1 MNIKKGGKVGNKKKE
16 EVENNGAENIE
27 TENSG
32 AESSGR
38 EVKAVGEEPETQEEK
53 PSEDE
58 GVKEETSQDFQSI
71 DPDSES
77 SVPSEVTAYALQNV
91 FTATLADGVFNS
103 LVTNAYLDNFLSK
116 DGLTVQMLENQFDQ
130 NGRGTIFYA
139 LQYLMG
145 LNIAVH
151 GKADECGKRYY
162 QLQKDFTKWKPVP
175 KEVEKL

>member
-1 MNIKKGGKVGNKKKE
+1 MGNKKKE
-16 EVENNGAENIE
+16 EVESKEAENSE

-32 AESSGR
+32 AEDSR
-38 EVKAVGEEPETQEEK
+38 LEEKAVEEEPETREGE
-53 PSEDE
+53 PSEDD
-58 GVKEETSQDFQSI
+58 GVKEETGQDFQSV
-71 DPDSES
+71 DLGES
-77 SVPSEVTAYALQNV
+77 RVPPEITEYALQNV
-91 FTATLADGVFNS
+91 FRVTLADGVFNS
-103 LVTNAYLDNFLSK
+103 LVTNAYQDNFLSK